1 MLWSDTPAVPAT
13 PSARDQTRDL
23 ILQAAAALFLAQ
35 GFEGTSME
43 QVRQRAGVSN
53 GSLYHHHPTKNHLA
67 RALYEAAL
75 ADFHGAVLKAIA
87 GDAAAEAGVRGLVAA
102 YIAWVLKH
110 PDRAR
115 VLHEL
120 RRTTAVAGAEPDW
133 GALNAQAHGALRDWA
148 GRCAARGQMK
158 SMPFGVWIA
167 LVFAPLLQLTPHWLR
182 QDKPAVPPKLRALLA
197 DAAWA
202 SVR

>member
-1 MLWSDTPAVPAT
+1 MTTVAAAS
-13 PSARDQTRDL
+13 RDQ

-35 GFEGTSME
+35 GFDATSMD

-53 GSLYHHHPTKNHLA
+53 GSLYHHYPSKNHLA

-75 ADFHGAVLKAIA
+75 ADFHAALLKAIA
-87 GDAAAEAGVRGLVAA
+87 GDPAAERGVRALVAA
-102 YIAWVLKH
+102 YLAWVLRH
-110 PDRAR
+110 PERAR

-120 RRTTAVAGAEPDW
+120 RRTTAIAGAEPDW
-133 GALNAQAHGALRDWA
+133 GALNAQAHGALRAWA
-148 GRCAARGQMK
+148 EACMQRGQMK
-158 SMPFGVWIA
+158 TMPFGVWIA

-182 QDKPAVPPKLRALLA
+182 QDKPAVPPRLRALLA

-202 SVR
+202 SVKA

>member
-1 MLWSDTPAVPAT
+1 MTAVAA
-13 PSARDQTRDL
+13 PSRDQ

-35 GFEGTSME
+35 GFDATSME

-87 GDAAAEAGVRGLVAA
+87 GDPPAEAGMRGLVAA
-102 YIAWVLKH
+102 YVAWVLKH

-120 RRTTAVAGAEPDW
+120 RRTTAIAGAEPDW
-133 GALNAQAHGALRDWA
+133 GALNAEAHAALRRWVEA
-148 GRCAARGQMK
+148 CAARGEMK
-158 SMPFGVWIA
+158 TMPFGVWLA
-167 LVFAPLLQLTPHWLR
+167 LAFAPLLQLTPRWL
-182 QDKPAVPPKLRALLA
+182 QQAKPSVPPKLRTLLA

-202 SVR
+202 AVKA

>member
-1 MLWSDTPAVPAT
+1 
-13 PSARDQTRDL
+13 
-23 ILQAAAALFLAQ
+23 
-35 GFEGTSME
+35 ME

-53 GSLYHHHPTKNHLA
+53 GSLYHHYPTRNHLA

-75 ADFHGAVLKAIA
+75 ADFHGTLLKAVA
-87 GDAAAEAGVRGLVAA
+87 GDVRGEPGVRGLVAA

-120 RRTTAVAGAEPDW
+120 RRTTAIEGAEPDW
-133 GALNAQAHGALRDWA
+133 GALNAEAHGALRAWVE
-148 GRCAARGQMK
+148 GCVARGEMR

-167 LVFAPLLQLTPHWLR
+167 LVFAPLMQLTPHWVR
-182 QDKPAVPPKLRALLA
+182 QDKPGVPPKLRALLA

-202 SVR
+202 SVKA

>member
-1 MLWSDTPAVPAT
+1 MAT
-13 PSARDQTRDL
+13 SAGSSRDQ
-23 ILQAAAALFLAQ
+23 ILQAATALFLTQ
-35 GFEGTSME
+35 GFDATSMD

-53 GSLYHHHPTKNHLA
+53 GSLYHHYPTKNHLA

-75 ADFHGAVLKAIA
+75 ADFQTQLVKAIA
-87 GDAAAEAGVRGLVAA
+87 DSPPGEAGVQSLVAA
-102 YIAWVLKH
+102 YVGWVLKH

-120 RRTTAVAGAEPDW
+120 RRTTAISGAEPDW
-133 GALNAQAHGALRDWA
+133 GALNAEAHGALRAWA
-148 GRCAARGQMK
+148 QGCAERGEMK
-158 SMPFGVWIA
+158 RMPFGVWIA

-182 QDKPAVPPKLRALLA
+182 QDKPSVPPTLRALLA

-202 SVR
+202 SVKARSKGEDA

>member
-1 MLWSDTPAVPAT
+1 MSTVAA
-13 PSARDQTRDL
+13 PSREQ

-35 GFEGTSME
+35 GFDATSMD

-53 GSLYHHHPTKNHLA
+53 GSLYHHYPTKNHLA

-75 ADFHGAVLKAIA
+75 ADFHGSLLKVLA
-87 GDAAAEAGVRGLVAA
+87 GDPAGEEGVRGLVAA

-120 RRTTAVAGAEPDW
+120 RRTTAIAGAEPDW
-133 GALNAQAHGALRDWA
+133 GALNAEAHGRLRAWA
-148 GRCAARGQMK
+148 AGCAARGETK
-158 SMPFGVWIA
+158 DMPFGVWIA
-167 LVFAPLLQLTPHWLR
+167 LVFAPLLQLTPHWLQ
-182 QDKPAVPPKLRALLA
+182 QDKPAVPPRLRALLA

-202 SVR
+202 AVSA

>member
-1 MLWSDTPAVPAT
+1 METVA
-13 PSARDQTRDL
+13 PSAREQ

-35 GFEGTSME
+35 GFDATSME

-53 GSLYHHHPTKNHLA
+53 GSLYHHYPAKNHLA

-75 ADFHGAVLKAIA
+75 ADFHAALLKAV
-87 GDAAAEAGVRGLVAA
+87 AADPPGEAGVRALVAA
-102 YIAWVLKH
+102 YVAWVAKH

-120 RRTTAVAGAEPDW
+120 RRTTAIAGAEPDW
-133 GALNAQAHGALRDWA
+133 GALNAQAHGRLRAWA
-148 GRCAARGQMK
+148 EACAARGEMK
-158 SMPFGVWIA
+158 AMPFGVWIA
-167 LVFAPLLQLTPHWLR
+167 LVFAPLLQLTPRWLQ

-202 SVR
+202 AVKA